1 MSDVLSGFICF
12 LIIAM
17 VLVVVGVIDHAK
29 KKRISR
35 LAILSPTLAV
45 LGFFIFVIFAAGFKH
60 IRLLPEL
67 GFCMFWISQ
76 SLGIAIGIAACVRIY
91 KSSGKL
97 SGEALAGSGI
107 AFSVGFI
114 IVMLFTIFG
123 HPTRVRR
130 FSPHVVCHARL
141 KQLAKVMQAYAVD
154 NDGKYPTADRW
165 CDLLIKH
172 ADIIEKQFRCPGDK
186 KGPCSY
192 AINSNCEPNSPNDVV
207 LLFETK
213 GGWNQF
219 GGPELLAPEN
229 HRGKGCNIL
238 FNGLYGEFV
247 RTEEFEKLNWKA
259 DPSESENQEGKS
271 SKVDG

>member
-1 MSDVLSGFICF
+1 MSDVLAGFICF

-45 LGFFIFVIFAAGFKH
+45 SGFFIFVIFAAGLKH

-67 GFCMFWISQ
+67 GFCVFWISQ

-107 AFSVGFI
+107 AFGVGFI
-114 IVMLFTIFG
+114 IVMLFTIFW

-130 FSPHVVCHARL
+130 FSPRVVCHARL

-165 CDLLIKH
+165 CDLLIEQTNLPEDLFVCR
-172 ADIIEKQFRCPGDK
+172 AAGEGRCH
-186 KGPCSY
+186 Y
-192 AINSNCEPNSPNDVV
+192 AMNPNVEPNSPNDVV

-219 GGPELLAPEN
+219 GGPEILTFEN
-229 HRGKGCNIL
+229 HEGQGCNVL
-238 FNGLYGEFV
+238 FNDGSVKFV
-247 RTEEFEKLNWKA
+247 RPEEIGKLKW
-259 DPSESENQEGKS
+259 EE
-271 SKVDG
+271 DGISNVE

>member
-1 MSDVLSGFICF
+1 MSDVLDGFIYF

-17 VLVVVGVIDHAK
+17 VLVLVGVIDRAK

-45 LGFFIFVIFAAGFKH
+45 LGFFILVIFAAGLKH
-60 IRLLPEL
+60 VRLLPEL
-67 GFCMFWISQ
+67 GFCVFWISQ

-107 AFSVGFI
+107 AFSVVFI
-114 IVMLFTIFG
+114 IVMLFTIFWR
-123 HPTRVRR
+123 PTHVRR
-130 FSPHVVCHARL
+130 FSSHVVCHARL
-141 KQLAKVMQAYAVD
+141 KQLAKVMKAYAVD
-154 NDGKYPTADRW
+154 NDGKYPTVDRW

-172 ADIIEKQFRCPGDK
+172 TDIIEKQFRCPGDK

-219 GGPELLAPEN
+219 GGPEILTLEN
-229 HRGKGCNIL
+229 HKDIGSGCNIL
-238 FNGLYGEFV
+238 FNDGHVEFV
-247 RTEEFEKLNWKA
+247 TIERLGQLRWEDKE
-259 DPSESENQEGKS
+259 
-271 SKVDG
+271 